1 MTVTIRYVLTRV
13 NLQFVMFSRAL
24 QFTLQGLTLSTYFLM
39 EDLPLV
45 CHSEDVTKSIFWYFR
60 FDAESQ
66 RLKEELS
73 HERALK
79 EKLNREKD
87 KFSTDNYRL
96 EHELKVS

>member
-1 MTVTIRYVLTRV
+1 M
-13 NLQFVMFSRAL
+13 
-24 QFTLQGLTLSTYFLM
+24 
-39 EDLPLV
+39 V
-45 CHSEDVTKSIFWYFR
+45 CHSEDVTVSFDIFR

-73 HERALK
+73 HERAFK

-96 EHELKVS
+96 EQELKVS